1 VPLDSPVTPFG
12 FSLTPFVIAA
22 GAAILFGFVVWEAR
36 RERRGEQPLV
46 HLGLLRIRELRGSVS
61 MMLAQNL
68 ILMGIFFTIPLYLQ
82 VVQGLDALDTGI
94 HMLPASVG
102 LFVAAI
108 GGSALSR
115 RFAPRPIVQVG
126 LVVILGSVAMM
137 LGTIDPTLDSSAFLT
152 AMGVLGLGMGLV
164 VSQLG
169 NVAQSAV
176 GDEDRSEAGGLQN
189 TSTQLGSSL
198 GTALLGTV
206 VITGLLSAFSTGVAE
221 NPDIADP
228 VKQQVD
234 VALSSGGTFVASDQ
248 VRSAAEEAGVDPVS
262 TDALVAEYE
271 DSQLMALK
279 TALFAAGLLVLAS
292 LPITRRLPGSRP
304 DPATAGPA
312 RASPA

>member
-1 VPLDSPVTPFG
+1 
-12 FSLTPFVIAA
+12 
-22 GAAILFGFVVWEAR
+22 
-36 RERRGEQPLV
+36 
-46 HLGLLRIRELRGSVS
+46 

-94 HMLPASVG
+94 HMLPASAG
-102 LFVAAI
+102 LFIAAI
-108 GGSALSR
+108 GGSALAR
-115 RFAPRPIVQVG
+115 RFAPRPIVQIG
-126 LVVILGSVAMM
+126 LVVILASIAMM
-137 LGTIDPTLDSSAFLT
+137 LGTIDPTLDSSAFLV
-152 AMGVLGLGMGLV
+152 AMGVLGVGMGLV

-189 TSTQLGSSL
+189 TSMQLGSSL

-206 VITGLLSAFSTGVAE
+206 VITGLLAAFSAGVAE
-221 NPDIADP
+221 NPDIAAP
-228 VKQQVD
+228 VKEQVD

-292 LPITRRLPGSRP
+292 LPVTRRLPGSRP
-304 DPATAGPA
+304 DPAREGPA